1 MLIKVKRGRKNSF
14 VMKVVGKRFLPHH
27 IIPAIIASMM
37 EMTMMK
43 MITVEMTTM
52 EMTMM
57 GMMWRMKAQG
67 SCVDGSS
74 GRSSKGKNHE

>member
-43 MITVEMTTM
+43 MTTM

-67 SCVDGSS
+67 SCVDGGS